1 MTTPQRPASRRQ
13 ILAAAALLG
22 PVGLL
27 TGCNDGAAKT
37 RVTPSPTPNPTPT
50 PSPTPT
56 PEPEPTWPLTGTT
69 GDIVDRP
76 AMTVKIENS
85 AAARPQTGLQEADVV
100 WEEMVEGGI
109 TRFGAVYHSQ
119 LPETF
124 GPVRSV
130 RPMDPAIAAPYGGLM
145 VFSGGQAPFVAAL
158 RDAGLQ
164 LFADDLGSPGF
175 SRNPERYA
183 PHNLFG
189 DPEVFLDG
197 ADGEHED
204 APPEQF
210 AFAESAD
217 EATAVTEGE
226 AAQTVRCSFPSA
238 TPSWTWDSDEKVWLR
253 SESGADA
260 VTSDAGRIT
269 AVNVVVL
276 RVEVVATSFVDPSGA
291 SVPET
296 ELTGSGEAIVA
307 AGGRTVECTWRKG
320 EDADPLEVTYDDEP
334 VALAPGNTWVELVP
348 TNGGGVSVE

>member
-1 MTTPQRPASRRQ
+1 M
-13 ILAAAALLG
+13 AALLG

-27 TGCNDGAAKT
+27 AGCNGTAPKT
-37 RVTPSPTPNPTPT
+37 STTPSPSPSPT
-50 PSPTPT
+50 PSPTPSAT
-56 PEPEPTWPLTGTT
+56 PEPTWPLIGTT

-145 VFSGGQAPFVAAL
+145 VFSGGQAPFVNAL

-164 LFADDLGSPGF
+164 LFSHDLGSPGF
-175 SRNPERYA
+175 SRSAERYA
-183 PHNLFG
+183 PHNLVG
-189 DPEVFLDG
+189 APEVFLAN
-197 ADGEHED
+197 ADGDHEES
-204 APPEQF
+204 PPEQF
-210 AFAESAD
+210 TFAETAD
-217 EATAVTEGE
+217 EATAVTDGE
-226 AAQTVRCSFPSA
+226 QAGTIRCSFPSA
-238 TPSWTWDSDEKVWLR
+238 TPSWTWDSEEEVWLR
-253 SESGADA
+253 SEDGVDA
-260 VTSDAGRIT
+260 VTVDSGRLT

-276 RVEVVATSFVDPSGA
+276 RVEIVTTSFVDPSGT

-296 ELTGSGEAIVA
+296 KLTGNGDAIVA
-307 AGGRTVECTWRKG
+307 AGGRSVACTWHKEG
-320 EDADPLEVTYDDEP
+320 EADPLELTLDDEP

-348 TNGGGVSVE
+348 TSGSVAID